1 MYTKSE
7 AVAGSRPPVFPA
19 ESGKVIVADAS
30 IEVTAAQIAADALVG
45 LMTLPAG
52 CVPLDF
58 ILIADAL
65 GTGTAFLQSVGVL
78 NALETDL
85 VASTNLLTGATIG
98 RAGGGARADALP
110 DALVAPAVTDRVV
123 AVKTTT
129 GGVLAVKATGTI
141 TSSGVNVTADDTATI
156 NGKAYKFVA
165 TPTDEGDV
173 DIGASAA
180 ATLDN
185 LKLAINRTEPD
196 TNDGVKYKCAA
207 AHPTVA
213 ATTNT
218 DTVQTLEALTEGA
231 GGNAL
236 TLAKSAVT
244 ITVSHDH
251 LEGGVT
257 AVPLQA
263 GTIRGVLTY
272 RAEQYGG

>member
-1 MYTKSE
+1 M
-7 AVAGSRPPVFPA
+7 
-19 ESGKVIVADAS
+19 
-30 IEVTAAQIAADALVG
+30 
-45 LMTLPAG
+45 
-52 CVPLDF
+52 
-58 ILIADAL
+58 LISA
-65 GTGTAFLQSVGVL
+65 
-78 NALETDL
+78 
-85 VASTNLLTGATIG
+85 
-98 RAGGGARADALP
+98 
-110 DALVAPAVTDRVV
+110 
-123 AVKTTT
+123 
-129 GGVLAVKATGTI
+129 
-141 TSSGVNVTADDTATI
+141 
-156 NGKAYKFVA
+156 
-165 TPTDEGDV
+165 
-173 DIGASAA
+173 ASAA
-180 ATLDN
+180 VTLDN
-185 LKLAINRTEPD
+185 LKLAINRTDPD